1 MSLLSPDVQLSMLIL
16 VAWIL
21 LIPVGVLL
29 CILLFRLI
37 ALLDT
42 VHTLVD
48 AVRMDITPLLN
59 SLRETA
65 SHVEALT
72 QKAQNSLESVER
84 GAKAVPPLLG
94 KGFQALGQRLLT
106 TGEQL
111 KAATSPWLKTRG
123 RAMINSLW
131 ALTPWG

>member
-1 MSLLSPDVQLSMLIL
+1 MSLMSPDLQLSMLIL
-16 VAWIL
+16 VAWIV

-42 VHTLVD
+42 LHLLVD
-48 AVRMDITPLLN
+48 AIRMEITPLLN
-59 SLRETA
+59 SLQETA

-72 QKAQNSLESVER
+72 QKAQHSLESVER
-84 GAKAVPPLLG
+84 GAKAVPPLVS
-94 KGFQALGQRLLT
+94 KGFQALGQRLMT
-106 TGEQL
+106 TGEHMQ
-111 KAATSPWLKTRG
+111 AVTSPWLKTRG
-123 RAMINSLW
+123 RALVNSLW